1 MATAR
6 CVFAAEIKMVVERPC
21 KMHSHACTEIVCY
34 MEGTGQ
40 LVQKKQHLHYK
51 PGYASIYQPGLEHS
65 DIPDSAGIQVCV
77 GVTGCGAEKLPSGMF
92 KTDEGLMNCAKQILQ
107 EIKKTK
113 GMSNQERL
121 DILAG
126 WLVLELHRIVGAVSD
141 KDIPQDHAIALKRMI
156 DSKYDEIIDLQE
168 LAGNLYISPDYL
180 RHIFKQRI
188 GESPL
193 NYLIRRR
200 LDSACELLN
209 ITDLPVGEIAHR
221 VGLDNAYYFSRIF
234 HKRIGQSP
242 SKYRQIA
249 RKKAKSS

>member
-6 CVFAAEIKMVVERPC
+6 CVFAAEIKMDVERPC

-34 MEGTGQ
+34 MEGAGR
-40 LVQKKQHLHYK
+40 LVQKKQHLRYDAGHV
-51 PGYASIYQPGLEHS
+51 SIYQPGLEHA
-65 DIPDSAGIQVCV
+65 DIPDTSGIQVCV
-77 GVTGCGAEKLPSGMF
+77 GVTGCGAEKLTSGMF
-92 KTDEGLMNCAKQILQ
+92 KADESLMNCAEQILK
-107 EIKKTK
+107 EIKKPK

-126 WLVLELHRIVGAVSD
+126 WLVLELHRITGAVSE
-141 KDIPQDHAIALKRMI
+141 KNAPKDHAIALKKMI
-156 DSKYDEIIDLQE
+156 DAKYDEIVDLQE

-242 SKYRQIA
+242 SEYRQSA
-249 RKKAKSS
+249 RKKVRAN

>member
-6 CVFAAEIKMVVERPC
+6 CVFAAEIKMDVERPC

-34 MEGTGQ
+34 MEGTGR
-40 LVQKKQHLHYK
+40 LVQKKQHLRY
-51 PGYASIYQPGLEHS
+51 GVGSVSIYQPELEHS
-65 DIPDSAGIQVCV
+65 DIPETSGIQLCV

-92 KTDEGLMNCAKQILQ
+92 KADKSVMDCAAQILK
-107 EIKKTK
+107 EIKKPK

-126 WLVLELHRIVGAVSD
+126 WLVLELNRIAGSVSD
-141 KDIPQDHAIALKRMI
+141 KVVPKDHAIALKKMI
-156 DSKYDEIIDLQE
+156 DAKYDEIVDLQE

-234 HKRIGQSP
+234 HKRIGSTP
-242 SKYRQIA
+242 SEYRQSA
-249 RKKAKSS
+249 RKKAKST